1 MISGYPVISYILHP
15 PGILHPLCCL
25 LSWTLTTQKRV
36 GGSLCLSWRQGFTWS
51 WRRLSGWRFL
61 QESRV
66 WWVKYV
72 MNECKLSEIVGELVR
87 QERGDLAFSV
97 AFDVR
102 TDDPG
107 TVISKQ
113 SFRRQTANFRR
124 RNNCSKPLGC
134 NIHFASFKKKSVSTF
149 FTTETSKE
157 NELCPNLV
165 QVINKTGTF
174 CSSFHLC
181 YQLFKGAAKVLF
193 SKLESGPNIIL
204 AKGQIHRE

>member
-1 MISGYPVISYILHP
+1 MQYKRKNDFRVSSFFIYPAPS
-15 PGILHPLCCL
+15 ILHPLYCL

-51 WRRLSGWRFL
+51 WRRLGGWRFL
-61 QESRV
+61 QESSV

-113 SFRRQTANFRR
+113 SFRRRTANFRR

-134 NIHFASFKKKSVSTF
+134 NIHFASSRRNPFQYSLQRK
-149 FTTETSKE
+149 
-157 NELCPNLV
+157 
-165 QVINKTGTF
+165 
-174 CSSFHLC
+174 
-181 YQLFKGAAKVLF
+181 
-193 SKLESGPNIIL
+193 L
-204 AKGQIHRE
+204 AKKINFVQLLQKLGQEVPNYKPFRLE